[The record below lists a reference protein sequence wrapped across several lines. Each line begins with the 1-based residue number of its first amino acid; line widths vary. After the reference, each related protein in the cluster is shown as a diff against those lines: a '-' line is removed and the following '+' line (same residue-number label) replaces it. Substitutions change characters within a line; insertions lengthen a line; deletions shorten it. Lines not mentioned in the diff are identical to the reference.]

1 MCFTRFFRLL
11 GLADITGHA
20 LLHCGDKIIYLGQ
33 SSFRFQLDAT
43 VRQIFHQ
50 ARNFKSLRD
59 LQSLV
64 AKPDALDASGEK
76 GRNMMHLWHGDKG
89 SGPLVPS
96 NTNPR
101 RRRAEFY
108 LPEPIA
114 CALFFTTP
122 PGAFYYM
129 TNSDSDGLFDNDW
142 EDRGELSWTEKD
154 WQKYLAEQED
164 AVRDYIKHYDSLAEA
179 PDRIDEV
186 ARRMGW
192 EMAEN
197 VSAGES
203 IEDDEIEEDDDES
216 FDDNW
221 DPYTLHRNP
230 VYIATRSLYLSLIA
244 HWERVA
250 VQPGRVPPAL
260 GVTLLS
266 SLYRGN
272 EQVMQAVQALEMGD
286 YTLAVCL
293 FKLALCELNQTL
305 ARLSQPDVAAT
316 PLAMRFREYALP
328 RLFDLR
334 EIWLRVMSECRQSH
348 GDEASPE

>member
-1 MCFTRFFRLL
+1 
-11 GLADITGHA
+11 
-20 LLHCGDKIIYLGQ
+20 
-33 SSFRFQLDAT
+33 
-43 VRQIFHQ
+43 
-50 ARNFKSLRD
+50 
-59 LQSLV
+59 
-64 AKPDALDASGEK
+64 
-76 GRNMMHLWHGDKG
+76 
-89 SGPLVPS
+89 
-96 NTNPR
+96 
-101 RRRAEFY
+101 
-108 LPEPIA
+108 
-114 CALFFTTP
+114 
-122 PGAFYYM
+122 M

-164 AVRDYIKHYDSLAEA
+164 AVRDYIKHYDQLGSA

-192 EMAEN
+192 EMADL
-197 VSAGES
+197 SAAT
-203 IEDDEIEEDDDES
+203 DEIEEDEDDSDDEEDS
-216 FDDNW
+216 FDSEW

-260 GVTLLS
+260 GITLLS
-266 SLYRGN
+266 SLYKGN

-293 FKLALCELNQTL
+293 FKLALRELNQTL
-305 ARLSQPDVAAT
+305 ARLSQPDVAST
-316 PLAMRFREYALP
+316 PLAMRYREYALP

-334 EIWLRVMSECRQSH
+334 EIWLRVMNECRQGH
-348 GDEASPE
+348 GDDTTSE